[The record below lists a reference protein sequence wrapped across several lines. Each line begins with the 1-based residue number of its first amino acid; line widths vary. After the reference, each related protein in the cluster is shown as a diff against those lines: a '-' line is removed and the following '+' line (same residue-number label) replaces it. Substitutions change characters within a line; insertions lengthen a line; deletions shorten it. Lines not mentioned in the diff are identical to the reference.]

1 MIKKKAVF
9 ISCVSTMLW
18 RHGGSTEVKV
28 PYSFYHGSRWRSLVN
43 ILPKRN
49 TPPPLAA
56 GNELSIR
63 IDLDIVKVGI

>member
-1 MIKKKAVF
+1 MEGVLRLKFLIF
-9 ISCVSTMLW
+9 
-18 RHGGSTEVKV
+18 
-28 PYSFYHGSRWRSLVN
+28 FYNGSRWRSLVN

-63 IDLDIVKVGI
+63 TDLDIIKMGI